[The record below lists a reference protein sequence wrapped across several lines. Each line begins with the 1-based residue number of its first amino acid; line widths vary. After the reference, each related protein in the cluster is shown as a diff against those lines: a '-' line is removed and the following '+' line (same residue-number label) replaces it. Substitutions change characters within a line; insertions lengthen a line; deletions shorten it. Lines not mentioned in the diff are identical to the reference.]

1 MKMCQNVYE
10 ILNGFIWLMKGK
22 RSLVCFL
29 PAAAR
34 LARQKQ
40 SLCSSFF
47 LKRTQKP
54 HKDETFGLAFLGV
67 HSKWLID
74 STSHKTVK
82 GTLPIFLASPKLI
95 VIVIRTCLNYALLT
109 TLAMTQET
117 R

>member
-1 MKMCQNVYE
+1 M
-10 ILNGFIWLMKGK
+10 
-22 RSLVCFL
+22 L
-29 PAAAR
+29 PVPAG
-34 LARQKQ
+34 
-40 SLCSSFF
+40 SSETFF

-117 R
+117 EVTTINFICLCPSLQGGLGLQSN